1 MPRQGR
7 QRAEKSP
14 HHIMCRSID
23 ELLMFNTEEDKE
35 KYLALIKASSK
46 IHRIEILSYCLMD
59 NHIHLLVHPRGGDI
73 SKFMQAINNPYAKYY
88 NRIYER
94 KGHLFADRFKNI
106 VVKDLNQLL
115 RNSAY
120 IHNNAKDLLY
130 KGYKSIEDYPYS
142 SIKDYT
148 QTGGGRGLAKPNYI
162 FSCLGG
168 GWIKAQNNY
177 KVLLE
182 LQSQGSE
189 KFEKT
194 LEDQFTRVNY
204 ETDRKTILRQID
216 IEKVILTLAKILNI
230 SNKSALHVKYQKQ
243 YWKFKA
249 LVAISLRIYCGISLS
264 EMTKIFMNHT
274 SASIG
279 RYAKEGFAVLEADET
294 LYDKIE
300 GALTIA

>member
-1 MPRQGR
+1 MPRQSR

-23 ELLMFNTEEDKE
+23 ELLMFTNGEDKE
-35 KYLALIKASSK
+35 KYLALLKASAK
-46 IHRIEILSYCLMD
+46 IYRIEILSYCLMD
-59 NHIHLLVHPRGGDI
+59 NHVHLLVHPRGGDI
-73 SKFMQAINNPYAKYY
+73 SKFMQAVNNPYAKYY
-88 NRIYER
+88 NRTYGR

-115 RNSAY
+115 RNSTY

-148 QTGGGRGLAKPNYI
+148 QTGEGRGLAKPNYI

-168 GWIKAQNNY
+168 GWLKAQNDY

-182 LQSQGSE
+182 LQSQGRE
-189 KFEKT
+189 KFEKI
-194 LEDQFTRVNY
+194 LEEQFIRVNY
-204 ETDRKTILRQID
+204 ETDRKTILRNAD
-216 IEKVILTLAKILNI
+216 IESVISALAKVFEIR
-230 SNKSALHVKYQKQ
+230 NKSALYVKYQKQ
-243 YWKFKA
+243 YRKYKA
-249 LVAISLRIYCGISLS
+249 LVAICLRIYCDLSLS
-264 EMTKIFMNHT
+264 DMTEIFRNHT

-279 RYAKEGFAVLEADET
+279 RFAKEGFAELEADET

-300 GALTIA
+300 AILIT